1 MLNKEDIIHIATL
14 ARIGLKEDEI
24 EKYQR
29 ELSLI
34 LDYFK
39 KLENADTESIEPI
52 GHITGVDN
60 VLRLDD
66 FFESEADVKEGIFNN
81 FPDTINN
88 KVKVKSILA

>member
-1 MLNKEDIIHIATL
+1 MLKKEDIVHIATL
-14 ARIGLKEDEI
+14 ARIGLKDAEI

-39 KLENADTESIEPI
+39 KLENADTENIQPI

-60 VLRLDD
+60 VLRIDEA
-66 FFESEADVKEGIFNN
+66 FEGEVDVREGIFNN
-81 FPDTINN
+81 FPDTRNN